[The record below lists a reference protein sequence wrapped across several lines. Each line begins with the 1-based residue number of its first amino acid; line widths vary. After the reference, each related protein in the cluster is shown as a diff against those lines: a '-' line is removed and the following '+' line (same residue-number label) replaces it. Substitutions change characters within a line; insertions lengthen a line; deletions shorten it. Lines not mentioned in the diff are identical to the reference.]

1 MLVDEIALR
10 EASLADASRELSA
23 GELTREAYEAIEV
36 RERAAIAAARA
47 RLEELSHV
55 APAPRGRARSRK
67 KRYLVVAVAC
77 FALVV
82 GVVLWAAVSPRQAG
96 NSITGSLQLGRA
108 QKIQQLLGEA
118 QADIANGNVVAALAA
133 YQQVLVVD
141 AKNVQALT
149 ETGWFDFSAGSSERD
164 VTLTTL
170 GVKYLREA
178 VTLAP
183 RNPAPRLYYAIVADS
198 TSGNRALA
206 KSQFEVFLAL
216 KPSSAQMKIAKLF
229 LKQLGLRS

>member
-1 MLVDEIALR
+1 MLVDEILLR

-23 GELTREAYEAIEV
+23 GELTSEAYDAIEV

-55 APAPRGRARSRK
+55 APAQRARARSRK

-77 FALVV
+77 FALVI
-82 GVVLWAAVSPRQAG
+82 GLLLWSAVAPRQAG
-96 NSITGSLQLGRA
+96 NSITGALQLGRA
-108 QKIQQLLGEA
+108 QRVQQLLDEA
-118 QADIANGNVVAALAA
+118 QADVANANVVAALAA
-133 YQQVLVVD
+133 YQQVLAVD

-149 ETGWFDFSAGSSERD
+149 ETGWLDFSAGSSDRD
-164 VTLTTL
+164 VALTTL
-170 GVKYLREA
+170 GVNDLREA

-198 TSGNRALA
+198 TAGNRALA

-229 LKQLGLRS
+229 LKQLGLSS